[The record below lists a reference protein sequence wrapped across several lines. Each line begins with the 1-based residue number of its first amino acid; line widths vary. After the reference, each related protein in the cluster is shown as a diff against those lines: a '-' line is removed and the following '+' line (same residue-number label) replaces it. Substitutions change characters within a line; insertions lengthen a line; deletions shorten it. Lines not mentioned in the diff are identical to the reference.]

1 VELDIFAPHLVRSLI
16 SRCGGALAPVVVALA
31 CAGSASASA
40 PALKRIWTLKTG
52 GPIAARPVEV
62 GGVVFAGSWDGSEYA
77 LRPGT
82 GKVLWKTPLGATAS
96 PGCPRYTQAGI
107 TSAPVIQGGNAFL
120 GGGDAYWYALN
131 AKTGAVRWRVPT
143 GDNSPSGGHYN
154 WSSPTVFGGHAF
166 VGIASLC
173 DNPLVQGRLLRVDLA
188 SHTIDGVWN
197 VVPDGHTGGTIW
209 TTPVVDAARKRL
221 FLTTGNGDDPYAEA
235 VVAFDPSSM
244 QPLDS
249 WKLPAKERTTD
260 SDWGTTPTL
269 LTDSRGRRLVAAANK
284 NGILYAFRRDK
295 LRAGPVWRRP
305 ISTAGECP
313 NCGAGSVSTGVFGGH
328 RLFYAGGGAVIK
340 KHVYPGTVRAVDP
353 ATGRL
358 LWSRGLS
365 GPVLAGLVRA
375 HGKLFVAA
383 TSGLFVLRLR
393 DGAVLHKNLVP
404 NTKLWSM
411 PLVDRYRVVIGT
423 VSGEIRAYRVPR

>member
-16 SRCGGALAPVVVALA
+16 SRWGGALTPVVVALA
-31 CAGSASASA
+31 CAGSASAAA
-40 PALKRIWTLKTG
+40 PPLKRIWTLKTG
-52 GPIAARPVEV
+52 GPIAARPVESK
-62 GGVVFAGSWDGSEYA
+62 GVVYAGSWDGHEYA

-82 GKVLWKTPLGATAS
+82 GKVLWKTSLGATSS
-96 PGCPRYTQAGI
+96 PQCPRYEQAGI
-107 TSAPVIQGGNAFL
+107 TSAPVLRDGNAYL
-120 GGGDAYWYALN
+120 GGGDAFWYALS

-154 WSSPTVFGGHAF
+154 WSSPAVLGGHAF
-166 VGIASLC
+166 VGISSLC
-173 DNPLVQGRLLRVDLA
+173 DNPLVQGRLLRVNLSTHA
-188 SHTIDGVWN
+188 IDGTWN
-197 VVPDGHTGGTIW
+197 VVPDGRTGGTIW
-209 TTPVVDAARKRL
+209 TTPVVESGRKRL
-221 FLTTGNGDDPYAEA
+221 FLTTGNGEDTYAEA
-235 VVAFDPSSM
+235 VVALDPSSM

-249 WKLPAKERTTD
+249 WKLPANQRVND

-269 LTDSRGRRLVAAANK
+269 LTDSRRRRLVVAANK
-284 NGILYAFRRDK
+284 NGVLYAFRRDN
-295 LRAGPVWRRP
+295 LHAGPVWQRP
-305 ISTAGECP
+305 ISVAGECP

-328 RLFYAGGGAVIK
+328 RLFYAGGRATIK
-340 KHVYPGTVRAVDP
+340 KNVFPGSVRAIDP
-353 ATGRL
+353 ATGKL

-393 DGAVLHKNLVP
+393 DGAVLHKNIVP